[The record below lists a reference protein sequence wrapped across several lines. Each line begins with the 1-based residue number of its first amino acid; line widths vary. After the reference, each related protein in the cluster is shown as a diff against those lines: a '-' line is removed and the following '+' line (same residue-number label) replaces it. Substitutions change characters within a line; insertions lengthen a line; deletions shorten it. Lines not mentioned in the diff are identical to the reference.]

1 VLHIL
6 RVDLTDGLIERCQV
20 SNAVACIK
28 IACDF
33 VSMENLQRTRQV
45 ASELRQQ
52 RLCTGTG
59 QDVLQLFTTLYYAF
73 VALRTTHP
81 SSPAK
86 AHSIPGHDADC
97 SPPLPAISSHALD
110 GDSIT
115 SHPHVGSTAGAD
127 FSSFATGDLAPT
139 SSLPHSGGT
148 AIPDPKTLHKQNK
161 RRERRRAKLTEA
173 PSYQQEDFGFGCPL
187 CPRRFIRSGV
197 INHL

>member
-1 VLHIL
+1 
-6 RVDLTDGLIERCQV
+6 
-20 SNAVACIK
+20 
-28 IACDF
+28 
-33 VSMENLQRTRQV
+33 MENLQCTRQV

-73 VALRTTHP
+73 VALRTTRP

-86 AHSIPGHDADC
+86 AHSIPDHDV
-97 SPPLPAISSHALD
+97 SSLPTISSHALD
-110 GDSIT
+110 GDFIASD
-115 SHPHVGSTAGAD
+115 SHISSTADVD
-127 FSSFATGDLAPT
+127 FSSLATSDLEPT
-139 SSLPHSGGT
+139 LSLPHSGGT

-161 RRERRRAKLTEA
+161 RWEKRRAKLTKA
-173 PSYQQEDFGFGCPL
+173 RSYQKENFGFGCPL